1 MPYRLVVPPPPTRRG
16 GIAARL
22 SDRLRHRV
30 GALLGLAVALALV
43 AATAA
48 VFLPR
53 PSSVTGAATLAEQ
66 REAGAAAAAI
76 RARQTAQHA
85 DRAQRPALEAVDAA
99 ATSAAATKAAAAA
112 NPRAGA
118 GADPAA
124 DSDPASDPSSP
135 SEPGPLPA
143 AARAPGGIAWGT
155 SVMPYAGESYAHA
168 WSRDE
173 QEMAPE
179 IVRYF
184 DPGTGGPRWPSQTG
198 SMPLVI
204 SFKLPPAQVL
214 DGSHD
219 AQLAAFFAATPRLTY
234 WSYWHEPED
243 DIARG
248 AFTAAAYRAA
258 WTHIATIARASG
270 KPLRATLILMGFS
283 TKPGSGRT
291 WTDYYPGPAVIDV
304 LGWDCYSHG
313 RTDTPATIYGSA
325 LTASLQAGKPW
336 AIAETGVP
344 SVQVPDRAER
354 QAKLTAMA
362 SYLSHA
368 QERPEFVTYFD
379 SDPDAPNI
387 GFGWNISHDPAAAAA
402 WRAGQSG

>member
-1 MPYRLVVPPPPTRRG
+1 MPYRLVSSPPPARRG
-16 GIAARL
+16 GVVARV
-22 SDRLRHRV
+22 SDRLRHRA
-30 GALLGLAVALALV
+30 GALLGLAVVLALV

-48 VFLPR
+48 LFLPR
-53 PSSVTGAATLAEQ
+53 NPAGTSAT
-66 REAGAAAAAI
+66 AAAERRAAAQADAAE
-76 RARQTAQHA
+76 RARGTAPGRA
-85 DRAQRPALEAVDAA
+85 DRADRSPLESSSAA
-99 ATSAAATKAAAAA
+99 SKPGTTSTAAGTRTKNSSTSAASS
-112 NPRAGA
+112 GA
-118 GADPAA
+118 G
-124 DSDPASDPSSP
+124 SSSS
-135 SEPGPLPA
+135 SESALSLPA
-143 AARAPGGIAWGT
+143 TAAPGGIAWGT
-155 SVMPYAGESYAHA
+155 SVMPYAGESYSHA
-168 WSRDE
+168 WTRDE
-173 QEMAPE
+173 QSLAPE
-179 IVRYF
+179 IVRF
-184 DPGTGGPRWPSQTG
+184 FNAGTGGPSWPARTG

-204 SFKLPPAQVL
+204 SFKLPPAQVV

-258 WTHIATIARASG
+258 WTHIAAIARASG
-270 KPLRATLILMGFS
+270 KPLRATLILMGYS

-291 WTDYYPGPAVIDV
+291 WTDYYAGSNVIDV

-313 RTDTPATIYGSA
+313 RTDTPSTIYGSA
-325 LTASLQAGKPW
+325 LNASLQAGKPW

-344 SVQVPDRAER
+344 SVQVPNRAER

-362 SYLSHA
+362 KYLSDA
-368 QERPEFVTYFD
+368 PMRPEFVTYFD

-387 GFGWNISHDPAAAAA
+387 AFGWNISNDPGAAAA

>member
-1 MPYRLVVPPPPTRRG
+1 MPYRLVVPPPPVRRG

-22 SDRLRHRV
+22 NDRLRHRV

-43 AATAA
+43 AGTAA
-48 VFLPR
+48 IFLPR
-53 PSSVTGAATLAEQ
+53 PASS
-66 REAGAAAAAI
+66 AGATTAAERRAADATAAM
-76 RARQTAQHA
+76 RARGIAQHA
-85 DRAQRPALEAVDAA
+85 DRAQRSALGTAPATAS
-99 ATSAAATKAAAAA
+99 SAAAKKAAAA
-112 NPRAGA
+112 GT
-118 GADPAA
+118 
-124 DSDPASDPSSP
+124 DPASGSDTVSDGGSS
-135 SEPGPLPA
+135 SAAPGLLPA

-155 SVMPYAGESYAHA
+155 SVMQYAGESFAQA

-173 QEMAPE
+173 QLLAPE

-184 DPGTGGPRWPSQTG
+184 DPGTSGPRWPSQTG

-243 DIARG
+243 DIERG

-258 WTHIATIARASG
+258 WTHIAVIARASG
-270 KPLRATLILMGFS
+270 KPLRATLILMGWS
-283 TKPGSGRT
+283 TTRASGRT
-291 WTDYYPGPAVIDV
+291 WTDYYPGANVIDV
-304 LGWDCYSHG
+304 LGWDCYAVGPHN
-313 RTDTPATIYGSA
+313 TPETVYGTA
-325 LTASLQAGKPW
+325 LDASLQAGKPW

-344 SVQVPDRAER
+344 SVQVPNRAAR
-354 QAKLTAMA
+354 QAMLTAMA

-368 QERPEFVTYFD
+368 KQRPEFVTYFD
-379 SDPDAPNI
+379 SEPGAPNAE
-387 GFGWNISHDPAAAAA
+387 FGWNISHDPGAAAA

>member
-1 MPYRLVVPPPPTRRG
+1 MPYRLVSSPPPARRG
-16 GIAARL
+16 GVVARV
-22 SDRLRHRV
+22 SDSLRHRA

-53 PSSVTGAATLAEQ
+53 PAASTAAT
-66 REAGAAAAAI
+66 AAAERRAAAQATAAM
-76 RARQTAQHA
+76 RARGIAQHA
-85 DRAQRPALEAVDAA
+85 DRADRSPAG
-99 ATSAAATKAAAAA
+99 TSSAAAKSRAATTAA
-112 NPRAGA
+112 RAGTKSA
-118 GADPAA
+118 SGSG
-124 DSDPASDPSSP
+124 SDPAPGSSSSYPTPSL
-135 SEPGPLPA
+135 LPA

-155 SVMPYAGESYAHA
+155 SVMPYAGESYSHA

-173 QEMAPE
+173 QSLAPE
-179 IVRYF
+179 IVRF
-184 DPGTGGPRWPSQTG
+184 FNPGTGGPHWPSQTG

-204 SFKLPPAQVL
+204 SFKLPPAQVV

-258 WTHIATIARASG
+258 WTHIAVIARDSG

-291 WTDYYPGPAVIDV
+291 WTDYYAGPNVIDV

-325 LTASLQAGKPW
+325 LNASLQAGKPW

-344 SVQVPDRAER
+344 SVQVPNPAER

-362 SYLSHA
+362 TYLSNA

-387 GFGWNISHDPAAAAA
+387 AFGWNISHDAGAAAA
-402 WRAGQSG
+402 WRAGQTG

>member
-1 MPYRLVVPPPPTRRG
+1 MPYRLVSSPPPARRG
-16 GIAARL
+16 GVVARV
-22 SDRLRHRV
+22 SDRLRHRA
-30 GALLGLAVALALV
+30 GALLVLAVALALV
-43 AATAA
+43 AVTAAVLLPRGTAGTTATAA
-48 VFLPR
+48 AER
-53 PSSVTGAATLAEQ
+53 RATAQAEAAE
-66 REAGAAAAAI
+66 
-76 RARQTAQHA
+76 RARATEARRA
-85 DRAQRPALEAVDAA
+85 DRAQRSPVTTPGAASKAGA
-99 ATSAAATKAAAAA
+99 ATSAATTGTSSSSSESAA
-112 NPRAGA
+112 
-118 GADPAA
+118 
-124 DSDPASDPSSP
+124 SSRRR
-135 SEPGPLPA
+135 SSFTGSALSLPA
-143 AARAPGGIAWGT
+143 TAAPGGIAWGT
-155 SVMPYAGESYAHA
+155 SVMPYAGESYTHA
-168 WSRDE
+168 WTRDE
-173 QEMAPE
+173 QSLAPE
-179 IVRYF
+179 IVRF
-184 DPGTGGPRWPSQTG
+184 FNAGTGGPSWPARTG

-204 SFKLPPAQVL
+204 SFKLPPAQVV

-270 KPLRATLILMGFS
+270 KPLRATLILMGYS

-291 WTDYYPGPAVIDV
+291 WTDYYAGSNVIDV

-313 RTDTPATIYGSA
+313 RTDTPSTIYGSA
-325 LTASLQAGKPW
+325 LNASLQAGKPW

-344 SVQVPDRAER
+344 SVQVPNRAER

-362 SYLSHA
+362 KYLSDA
-368 QERPEFVTYFD
+368 PMRPEFVTYFD

-387 GFGWNISHDPAAAAA
+387 AFGWNISKDPGAVAA